1 MHAMIIA
8 MELHRG
14 MFVTLITLFFF
25 LHFGFSSTTTT
36 ITETERYALLQ
47 LRKSLGIS
55 HKDWPR
61 KAEPCRNWTG
71 VKCQSGRVVALNIT
85 GLRRTRVNN
94 LLLQSHSHS
103 LTNLIFLSSFTASG
117 FVLNGSIPNWFGQR
131 LTKLQVLDLSSCS
144 LTGLIPSSLGGLT
157 ELKFLSLSGNELTGR
172 LPSQLGRLSG
182 LTVLDLSDNSLTG
195 TVPNTVSS
203 LKSLERLDLSGNFLS
218 GCVPP
223 GLAALSNLQS
233 LNLSDNGLTG
243 SLHLHLGNL
252 SSLVTLD
259 LSKNSLSGSLP
270 SVLFSILFKLEV
282 LILSENAFDGTI
294 PATLW
299 SGTNLQFLDLS
310 GNNLT
315 GPLPKLANSNNV
327 NYSGATFNVSNNLLY
342 GSLNNILISKFKV
355 IDLSNNYF
363 QGEVQIGVFHN
374 DVISLARN
382 CLRMIQNQRNFGEC
396 RVFYGK
402 RRLAFSLGSA
412 QGPAQSPLQDSKS
425 RNNKEVIFILAG
437 IFVGLGFIVVLIL
450 VLIVLLEIGDNH
462 SSSITMQRQKGTANL
477 WPDHEVENPTTPP
490 KDHVFAARLG
500 ESFTYEQMLQ
510 FTDNFAEAN
519 LIKRGH
525 SGDLFFGSLRG
536 GVTVVVKKVNL
547 NVLKKESYMVELGL
561 LSKVSHAR
569 LVPVLGHCLEN
580 EHEKCIV
587 YKYMP
592 NGDLAT
598 SLYNVT
604 FSEDKFQSLDWIT
617 RLKIATGAAEG
628 LSYLHECN
636 PPFVHRDVQASSI
649 LLDDK
654 FEVRLGSLSEVT
666 SQGGLHQS
674 VITRI
679 FRKSLSFD
687 QGNSGSSFA
696 TCSQDVYCFGKVLL
710 ELITGNIGFSNSDD
724 ATTKE
729 WLEHTLSY
737 ISIYDKDQVSKIVDP
752 NLIVDDDLLEEV
764 WAMAIVA
771 RSCLNPK
778 PSKRPPVRYVLKA
791 LENPVKV
798 VREESYSSSRLRTT
812 SSRSWSFAFFGSWRL
827 SSSEISTVTGTGHTN
842 REGTDGFKDSGRVGS
857 QSSVGLDLSSIHKR
871 SSNEI
876 FTEPLAMQDI
886 EWQDGQLGTKD

>member
-1 MHAMIIA
+1 MA

-14 MFVTLITLFFF
+14 MFLTLITLFFF
-25 LHFGFSSTTTT
+25 VQFGFSSTTTT
-36 ITETERYALLQ
+36 ITETERHALLQ
-47 LRKSLGIS
+47 LRNSLGIS

-71 VKCQSGRVVALNIT
+71 VKCQIGRVVALNIT
-85 GLRRTRVNN
+85 GLRRTTVNN
-94 LLLQSHSHS
+94 LHSHS
-103 LTNLIFLSSFTASG
+103 LINLTFLSSFIASG
-117 FVLNGSIPNWFGQR
+117 FVLNCSIPEWFGQR
-131 LTKLQVLDLSSCS
+131 LTKLRVLDLGSCS
-144 LTGLIPSSLGGLT
+144 LTGSIPSSLGGLT
-157 ELKFLSLSGNELTGR
+157 GLTFLSLSGNELTGR
-172 LPSQLGRLSG
+172 LPSELGRLSG

-203 LKSLERLDLSGNFLS
+203 LKKLKRLDLSRNFLS
-218 GCVPP
+218 GYVPP

-233 LNLSDNGLTG
+233 LNLSDNALTG
-243 SLHLHLGNL
+243 SLPLHLGNL

-282 LILSENAFDGTI
+282 LILSDNAFDGTI

-299 SGTNLQFLDLS
+299 SGINLQFLDLS

-315 GPLPKLANSNNV
+315 GPLPKLPNSSNV

-342 GSLNNILISKFKV
+342 GSLNHILISKFKV

-363 QGEVQIGVFHN
+363 QGEVHIGVFHN
-374 DVISLARN
+374 DVTALARN

-425 RNNKEVIFILAG
+425 RNNKEVVFILAG
-437 IFVGLGFIVVLIL
+437 IFGGLGFIVVLIL

-462 SSSITMQRQKGTANL
+462 SSSITIQRQKGTANVG
-477 WPDHEVENPTTPP
+477 PDHEVENP
-490 KDHVFAARLG
+490 KDHVFVTRLG
-500 ESFTYEQMLQ
+500 ESFTYEQILQ

-519 LIKRGH
+519 LIKHGH
-525 SGDLFFGSLRG
+525 SGDLFFGSLGG
-536 GVTVVVKKVNL
+536 GVNVVVKKVNL

-598 SLYNVT
+598 SLHNVT

-628 LSYLHECN
+628 LSYLHEFN

-654 FEVRLGSLSEVT
+654 FEVRIGSLSEVT

-679 FRKSLSFD
+679 FRKSSSFD

-724 ATTKE
+724 AATKE

-737 ISIYDKDQVSKIVDP
+737 ISIYNKDQVSKIVDP

-771 RSCLNPK
+771 RSCLNHK
-778 PSKRPPVRYVLKA
+778 PSKRPPMRYVLKA

-842 REGTDGFKDSGRVGS
+842 REGTNGFKDSGRVGS

-876 FTEPLAMQDI
+876 FPEPLAMQDI
-886 EWQDGQLGTKD
+886 EWQDGH